1 MDRTCEKEKLL
12 SIIIPHYNSPKLL
25 RRLLNSIP
33 MFDCLEC
40 IVIDD
45 HSNKELNEFGE
56 CREDFEKKGI
66 IFLKNKLNVRSAGA
80 ARNVGLDYANGK
92 WLAFMDA
99 DDYIIGDFEKVLKL
113 LETQTAEIVYF
124 EPVCINT
131 KNGQGGRRHLKFQR
145 LLNDYRKNPT
155 KETELALKYNTIVPW
170 SKLFR
175 NDLIQ
180 KNKVRFSESL
190 YANDVMFCVKTAY
203 YAQKIDYSDIKFYCV
218 TENTFGLTKE
228 KTDESRKIRY
238 EIDYERFCFLI
249 GHVPIKYWK
258 YVEIN
263 FKDVL
268 FIFGLHFHIM
278 QPIIKFKEK
287 IMKDKE
293 KTNMKLYFNEY
304 IKKLRFQISKLLPD
318 KIYLLIWYKRVTR
331 QKLNLKKPKT
341 FNEKIQWLKLYDR
354 NPLYTKLVDKY
365 EVREYIKNRVGD
377 KYLIPILGIWNSV
390 QEIDF
395 STLPNQFVLK
405 CTHDSGSVIICKDK
419 SKFDIES
426 AKKKLRQA
434 MKINIFYYGRE
445 WAYKKV
451 KPRIIA
457 EKYMVEESGDDLKD
471 YKIYAFDGVPKVIQ
485 VDFGRFKGKHKH
497 NFYTTNWE
505 YRDVQVLCPSDPSI
519 KISQPEKLQ
528 EMLWLSSQLSKGIPQ
543 VRTDFYYVGGQ
554 VYFGELTFYSDNGVA
569 KFEQKEFAEEMGN
582 YIHLRKYTK

>member
-1 MDRTCEKEKLL
+1 M
-12 SIIIPHYNSPKLL
+12 
-25 RRLLNSIP
+25 
-33 MFDCLEC
+33 
-40 IVIDD
+40 
-45 HSNKELNEFGE
+45 
-56 CREDFEKKGI
+56 
-66 IFLKNKLNVRSAGA
+66 
-80 ARNVGLDYANGK
+80 
-92 WLAFMDA
+92 
-99 DDYIIGDFEKVLKL
+99 
-113 LETQTAEIVYF
+113 
-124 EPVCINT
+124 
-131 KNGQGGRRHLKFQR
+131 
-145 LLNDYRKNPT
+145 
-155 KETELALKYNTIVPW
+155 
-170 SKLFR
+170 
-175 NDLIQ
+175 
-180 KNKVRFSESL
+180 
-190 YANDVMFCVKTAY
+190 
-203 YAQKIDYSDIKFYCV
+203 
-218 TENTFGLTKE
+218 
-228 KTDESRKIRY
+228 
-238 EIDYERFCFLI
+238 
-249 GHVPIKYWK
+249 
-258 YVEIN
+258 
-263 FKDVL
+263 
-268 FIFGLHFHIM
+268 
-278 QPIIKFKEK
+278 
-287 IMKDKE
+287 
-293 KTNMKLYFNEY
+293 
-304 IKKLRFQISKLLPD
+304 
-318 KIYLLIWYKRVTR
+318 
-331 QKLNLKKPKT
+331 
-341 FNEKIQWLKLYDR
+341 
-354 NPLYTKLVDKY
+354 
-365 EVREYIKNRVGD
+365 
-377 KYLIPILGIWNSV
+377 GIWNSV

-554 VYFGELTFYSDNGVA
+554 VYFGELTFYSNNGVA